1 MRRLTSILLLAP
13 VALALLA
20 PSAMFASMEACC
32 EHRAAGHDCP
42 HPQDESPKSKPGP
55 SDCHRCCITMAAG
68 FATPALILETSLVER
83 EFLVVTPQTLAPAA
97 PVAAA
102 IFERGP
108 PSA

>member
-1 MRRLTSILLLAP
+1 MRRLISILLLVPA
-13 VALALLA
+13 VLALLA

-42 HPQDESPKSKPGP
+42 HPQDGKQPSQPGP
-55 SDCHRCCITMAAG
+55 SDCHRCCVTLAAG
-68 FATPALILETSLVER
+68 FATPALVLETSLVHR
-83 EFLVVTPQTLAPAA
+83 EFLAVAPQALAPAA
-97 PVAAA
+97 PVVAV